1 MDEASQITQP
11 VCLGPLRFADVFVL
25 VGDHY
30 QLPPL
35 IKNEEAREGGMEV
48 SLFKRLSEAHPQAVV
63 TLEYQYRMNK
73 DIMLLSNAL
82 VYNYRLRCGT
92 PDVAEVNLM

>member
-1 MDEASQITQP
+1 MFRRRKFDYCIVDEASQITLP

-35 IKNEEAREGGMEV
+35 V
-48 SLFKRLSEAHPQAVV
+48 SFVLFSFCYHASTSSYKRLPMHH
-63 TLEYQYRMNK
+63 
-73 DIMLLSNAL
+73 
-82 VYNYRLRCGT
+82 CFFFFFFF
-92 PDVAEVNLM
+92 